1 MKEKSKLDYLNNAVA
16 KLEPGES
23 VSVSLS
29 FIRDYIQSTFVY
41 KVGFTHT
48 WQENFEMWD
57 IRNRVN
63 VSEWGN
69 NQVCVL
75 TKKWS

>member
-1 MKEKSKLDYLNNAVA
+1 MDSKIDYLNNSVA
-16 KLEPGES
+16 KLAPGES

-29 FIRDYIQSTFVY
+29 FIRDCIQSTYVY

-48 WQENFEMWD
+48 WQENFEMWA

-63 VSEWGN
+63 VSEWDI

-75 TKKWS
+75 TKKG